1 MATYMIKFILFMVI
15 LGACSWFVFVMDN
28 QSGKSD
34 FWGNVVNFVLAI
46 MLTIIVYFVILAVPI
61 ILLGIAFVV
70 IVVILALVLEFLRQ
84 LFFK

>member
-15 LGACSWFVFVMDN
+15 LAACSWFVFVMDN
-28 QSGKSD
+28 QSDKSD

>member
-1 MATYMIKFILFMVI
+1 MIKFILFMVI
-15 LGACSWFVFVMDN
+15 LAACSWFVFVLDN

-61 ILLGIAFVV
+61 ILLGIGFMI
-70 IVVILALVLEFLRQ
+70 IVVVLALVLEFLRS

>member
-15 LGACSWFVFVMDN
+15 LGACSWFVFLMDN

-46 MLTIIVYFVILAVPI
+46 MLTIIVYSVILAVPI
-61 ILLGIAFVV
+61 ILVGLAFVIL
-70 IVVILALVLEFLRQ
+70 IVLLAILMEFIRSR
-84 LFFK
+84 FSK

>member
-1 MATYMIKFILFMVI
+1 MATYMIKFILFMII
-15 LGACSWFVFVMDN
+15 LAACSWFVFVMDN

-34 FWGNVVNFVLAI
+34 FWGNVGNFVLAI
-46 MLTIIVYFVILAVPI
+46 MLTIIVYSVILAVPV
-61 ILLGIAFVV
+61 ILLGIVFVV

>member
-1 MATYMIKFILFMVI
+1 MIKFILFMVI
-15 LGACSWFVFVMDN
+15 LAACSWFVFVLDN
-28 QSGKSD
+28 QSVKSD

-61 ILLGIAFVV
+61 ILLGIGFMI
-70 IVVILALVLEFLRQ
+70 IVFELALVLEFLRS

>member
-15 LGACSWFVFVMDN
+15 LAACSWFVFVLDN

-61 ILLGIAFVV
+61 ILLGIGFMI
-70 IVVILALVLEFLRQ
+70 IVVVLALVLEFLRS